1 MHMLYEF
8 FLYIV
13 KSIIVPGFVFSV
25 ITYISKNISIEAIK
39 NKIKSIYD
47 KELEKFKDEL
57 KRQSDK
63 EIETMK
69 SNLSVEAN
77 RINIRFSKL
86 HEKRIDIVSDVY
98 GNLSDLYDALSLYTS
113 ALELVGMP
121 SRDQRLDSLQNSY
134 KSFKK
139 VYTNSKIFL
148 PKNISSKID
157 DINMKMLLSGN
168 FFTNSVHAA
177 PNGADTFDAHLKVS
191 QAVSG
196 PMKES
201 LKELESE
208 MRLLIDDV
216 VSG

>member
-1 MHMLYEF
+1 MLYELL
-8 FLYIV
+8 LYIA

-25 ITYISKNISIEAIK
+25 ITYIFKNIAIEEIK
-39 NKIKSIYD
+39 NKIKSTYD

-63 EIETMK
+63 EVETTK

-86 HEKRIDIVSDVY
+86 HEKRIDVVSEIY
-98 GNLSDLYDALSLYTS
+98 GHLSDLYDALSFYTS

-121 SRDQRLDSLQNSY
+121 SRNQRFDSLQNSY

-148 PKNISSKID
+148 PESISSKID
-157 DINMKMLLSGN
+157 DINMKMIQSGN

-196 PMKES
+196 PMKEA

-216 VSG
+216 VAE